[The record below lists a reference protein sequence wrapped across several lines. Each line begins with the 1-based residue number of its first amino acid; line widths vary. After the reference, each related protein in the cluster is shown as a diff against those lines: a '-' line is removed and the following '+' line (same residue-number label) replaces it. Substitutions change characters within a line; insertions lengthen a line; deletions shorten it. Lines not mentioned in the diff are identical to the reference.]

1 MKIIITENKLV
12 KMINTLLGDDSLIYI
27 HTIKD
32 FYDANI
38 LIRTMFPSK
47 AKFDELVDEW
57 GPFHWVRTK
66 ENGKW
71 LAQKRDG
78 EWFIYKGGSGY
89 NDQYGQ
95 RIDETQLLSYMGVD
109 MLGIYLDV
117 IIDNFSY
124 EY

>member
-1 MKIIITENKLV
+1 MRIIITENRLV
-12 KMINTLLGDDSLIYI
+12 KMIDKLLGDKDSIYI

-32 FYDANI
+32 FYNSNI
-38 LIRTMFPSK
+38 LMRIMFPSE
-47 AKFDELVDEW
+47 AKFNELVDEW

-78 EWFIYKGGSGY
+78 EWFIYKNGY
-89 NDQYGQ
+89 NDQYGM
-95 RIDETQLLSYMGVD
+95 RIDEGQLLSYMGIS
-109 MLGIYLDV
+109 MLGIPLDV
-117 IIDNFSY
+117 IIDNYSY